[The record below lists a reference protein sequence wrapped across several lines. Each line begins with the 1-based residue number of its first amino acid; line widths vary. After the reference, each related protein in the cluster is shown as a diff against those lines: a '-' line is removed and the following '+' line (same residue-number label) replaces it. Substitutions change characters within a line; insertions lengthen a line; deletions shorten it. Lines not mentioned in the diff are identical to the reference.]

1 MKILSAEY
9 VFPMT
14 GEPILAGAVA
24 VEDDEIVDITFP
36 KKITVVTPVRLP
48 SDKWVELKAE
58 AEELGVGASTLIR
71 MWVLEKL
78 RATRRAA
85 APPKRAST
93 KSKAVNKRR
102 SA

>member
-1 MKILSAEY
+1 MRRKTRQEREIDAIDRGESAWK
-9 VFPMT
+9 
-14 GEPILAGAVA
+14 
-24 VEDDEIVDITFP
+24 EDDEIVDITFP